1 GKLEVSKAA
10 TIKQSDVKQEVK
22 KQEAKQI
29 VKATDWKQNKDGI
42 WYKAEHASFTVTAPE
57 GIITRYKGPWT
68 GHPQAGVLQK
78 GQTIKYD
85 EVQKFDG
92 HVWVSWET
100 FEGETVY
107 MPVRTWDAK
116 TGKVGKLWGE

>member
-1 GKLEVSKAA
+1 AI
-10 TIKQSDVKQEVK
+10 IKQSDVKKEVK
-22 KQEAKQI
+22 KQEAKQT
-29 VKATDWKQNKDGI
+29 VKTTDWKQNKDGI
-42 WYKAEHASFTVTAPE
+42 WYKTEHASFTVTASE

-116 TGKVGKLWGE
+116 TGKVGKLWGEIK